1 MQCGALQIISV
12 FLFGNKGALKHF
24 ELLISSCIACEL
36 QGGEKQPRRDD
47 NLSIRAQTGK

>member
-1 MQCGALQIISV
+1 MQCGVLRIISV
-12 FLFGNKGALKHF
+12 FMFGNKGALKHF

-36 QGGEKQPRRDD
+36 QGGEKPRRDD